1 MKKHLTIAV
10 LLLVTLSLQA
20 QQVTFWQ
27 KVHNFLN
34 KAGDIDT
41 TRIYYPQAGFT
52 LGLFATGQKSGLDL
66 DVSFV
71 TDLGEEGML
80 TGETQ
85 YNISE
90 SLCKK
95 IGLEVGYGK
104 VSLGYGIEV
113 GPRSAS
119 KKSALAFNILGRMWG
134 AHLNYYKITNP
145 FNSGVTIGN
154 EAEGYYVHDE
164 FISSESAV
172 LRSLMVDGYYVF
184 NNKRFAYPAAY
195 KRGFVQRHTAGSWML
210 TARYNLGDLYTSP
223 EAALDSYN
231 LLDCFSTMQASVGGG
246 YSVNFVFWHKD
257 PVDDRDKG
265 LRNLTLNLTAMPVI
279 TLFNYLKTTSYE
291 YEEGHYNGNNKVSKV
306 WCYPMPNF
314 IGSAAAGLTL
324 GRFYFSTQF
333 TFNDFYF
340 RRRDALNSGQVKI
353 PGYVDKLDYQG
364 LFHDWMLKGLLVYKF

>member
-10 LLLVTLSLQA
+10 LLLATLSLQA

-41 TRIYYPQAGFT
+41 TRIYYPQADFT

-95 IGLEVGYGK
+95 IGLEVGYGR

-119 KKSALAFNILGRMWG
+119 KKSALAFNILGRVWG

-184 NNKRFAYPAAY
+184 NNKRFAYPAA
-195 KRGFVQRHTAGSWML
+195 
-210 TARYNLGDLYTSP
+210 
-223 EAALDSYN
+223 
-231 LLDCFSTMQASVGGG
+231 
-246 YSVNFVFWHKD
+246 
-257 PVDDRDKG
+257 
-265 LRNLTLNLTAMPVI
+265 
-279 TLFNYLKTTSYE
+279 
-291 YEEGHYNGNNKVSKV
+291 
-306 WCYPMPNF
+306 
-314 IGSAAAGLTL
+314 GLTL